1 MKNASCMVLIYSNG
15 TKPHINTSLLNGT
28 NLKNTSERAIIPFP
42 KVSTHFTLHY
52 NFFLQGRVCQANET
66 ERKCE
71 VISFIN

>member
-1 MKNASCMVLIYSNG
+1 MHPAWSSPIAMVPNL
-15 TKPHINTSLLNGT
+15 TLNTSLLNGT
-28 NLKNTSERAIIPFP
+28 NLRNTSERAIIPFP
-42 KVSTHFTLHY
+42 TVSTHFTLHY